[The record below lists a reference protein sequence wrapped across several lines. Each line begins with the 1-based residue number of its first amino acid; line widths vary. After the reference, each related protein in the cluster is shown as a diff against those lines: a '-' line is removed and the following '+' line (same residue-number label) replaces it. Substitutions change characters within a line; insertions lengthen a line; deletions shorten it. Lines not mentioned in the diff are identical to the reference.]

1 MLKKFITI
9 NALISLL
16 AFVFI
21 FYKCIGVSGGDMA
34 IVIFNVMFG
43 MLQLVLNLILLLIK
57 KHSFILQVELSI
69 LTMQI
74 IEMLIFSQFG
84 YYIEELVKHN
94 YR

>member
-1 MLKKFITI
+1 MLKKFIII

-21 FYKCIGVSGGDMA
+21 FYKYIGVSGGDMA
-34 IVIFNVMFG
+34 IVIFNVMLG

-57 KHSFILQVELSI
+57 KYSFILQVELSI

-84 YYIEELVKHN
+84 YYVNEWVKHN